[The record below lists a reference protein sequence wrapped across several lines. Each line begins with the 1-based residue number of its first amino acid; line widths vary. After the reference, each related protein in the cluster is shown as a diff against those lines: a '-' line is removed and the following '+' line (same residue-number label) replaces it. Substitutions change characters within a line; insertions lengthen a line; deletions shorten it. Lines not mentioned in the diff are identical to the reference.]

1 MGGALAIIP
10 GILLREVDLL
20 MTYGLLLQVLCLLKH
35 FGADSAQV
43 LHLSLRHFWFV
54 VLIGAV
60 DLGRLSGAGFG
71 GRDSRRRCLC
81 LRLGLPCLCL
91 CSCWLSGLLSLLSY

>member
-1 MGGALAIIP
+1 MCCALVTTP
-10 GILLREVDLL
+10 GSLLREVDLR
-20 MTYGLLLQVLCLLKH
+20 MAYGLLLQVLCLLKH

-43 LHLSLRHFWFV
+43 LHISLRHFWFV
-54 VLIGAV
+54 VLIRAV

-71 GRDSRRRCLC
+71 GCDSRHRRLC
-81 LRLGLPCLCL
+81 LRLGLRCLCL